1 MAGSTPGSKQR
12 RLGRD
17 KPNLALVARRAAADG
32 AAMTD
37 RKRAFPPIV
46 DADTRVLILG
56 SLPGNRSLAAGR
68 YYAHPQNQFWRLVG
82 EAIGRPLATMDYAG
96 RLAMLRACGIGLWDA
111 IESAERMGSSDAA
124 IRAASPHAIAD
135 LAARLPQLRAIAF
148 NGAKAAGIAG
158 PQLAGSGLALL
169 PLPSSSPLH
178 TIGVAAKQPAWNA
191 LRHHLAPDT
200 MF

>member
-1 MAGSTPGSKQR
+1 MA
-12 RLGRD
+12 
-17 KPNLALVARRAAADG
+17 
-32 AAMTD
+32 D

-56 SLPGNRSLAAGR
+56 SLPGDRSLAAGR

-82 EAIGRPLATMDYAG
+82 EAIGRPLATLDHAG
-96 RLAMLRACGIGLWDA
+96 RLTMLRACGIGLWDA
-111 IESAERMGSSDAA
+111 IESAERAGSADAA
-124 IRAASPHAIAD
+124 IRAARPRAVAD
-135 LAARLPQLRAIAF
+135 LAARLPQLRAVAF
-148 NGAKAAGIAG
+148 NGAKAAAVAA
-158 PQLAGSGLALL
+158 PQLAASGLALL

-191 LRHHLAPDT
+191 LRDHLALPA